1 MVRKRGL
8 LSAVTVS
15 FLVNLRKTKAKQR
28 LGKRAILP
36 EAPCPGK
43 QNRPHLSPHP
53 LTAQKESA
61 KVAA

>member
-28 LGKRAILP
+28 LGKQPILP
-36 EAPCPGK
+36 EAPTPGK
-43 QNRPHLSPHP
+43 QNRALWYAPRPIP
-53 LTAQKESA
+53 A
-61 KVAA
+61 VNR

>member
-1 MVRKRGL
+1 L
-8 LSAVTVS
+8 LSAVTVI

-43 QNRPHLSPHP
+43 PSCGGRMPPVN
-53 LTAQKESA
+53 ESA
-61 KVAA
+61 IVSI

>member
-8 LSAVTVS
+8 LSAVTVI

-43 QNRPHLSPHP
+43 RRDSSQMPHLD
-53 LTAQKESA
+53 ESA
-61 KVAA
+61 IVSA